1 MCADYAWVDQL
12 HDPSEVSTSRQRPRQ
27 LDAQSKR
34 SGAAVSRPSLS
45 IVDAVCSGC
54 GHIRAPIRQDVKNL
68 KAVERMVGCDP
79 LPSPGCV
86 IADGILG
93 YKRLNG

>member
-1 MCADYAWVDQL
+1 MCADYPEVDQL
-12 HDPSEVSTSRQRPRQ
+12 QDLSEVSTSRQRPRQ
-27 LDAQSKR
+27 LGAQSKR
-34 SGAAVSRPSLS
+34 RGAAASRPSLT
-45 IVDAVCSGC
+45 IIDAVCSGC
-54 GHIRAPIRQDVKNL
+54 GHIRTPIRQDVKNL